1 MRRQCLLA
9 LSIAGLTTSCFS
21 EPTSPSRSAAPQS
34 DVPRNAIALVEV
46 STVAALRAA
55 IRDAEPNQRIFIA
68 PGMYDLGNQ
77 GLRVESKRDLEIFGS
92 GRGRTMLLLGPDFL
106 TGIDT
111 PGNIQGLSIAH
122 MTIRG
127 TLPSNVQTTAIGT
140 GDDRVS
146 MTGVRFFDLEIANV
160 AVGISTVS
168 PRGGQCSDISITGN
182 YLDNIQ
188 DFVLPGGFTR
198 GSGYGIHNENCWR
211 VRIADNVIRNADRHS
226 IYQALQSG
234 YGGTGV
240 VIENNL
246 IIDHATT
253 PSIDRDYLIALS
265 VARSQNVVVA
275 HNVIVAPAHDALGLE
290 GYEPGAEGLRGPVR
304 DIYFIGN
311 TVLGAKGSDVY
322 LTQPWSWVFWG
333 NRFAHRDA
341 GTTNVAR
348 VSRVDAGLHT
358 VLTDPAAFP
367 QTQRVAAAT
376 PFTATYIMQAGK
388 LHSLWSGYSSFAST
402 SPGLWARSTMPE
414 SWPGFQDMT
423 AGKGRIYVL
432 ADNRVTEVVP
442 GSWSRRTAPFT
453 LTSVTGMG
461 FAGSSLY
468 VVSDGR
474 IHRIDPT
481 SWSDQIVGPAL
492 SGRINGVAQHA
503 NVLYVMMDNAV
514 TSIDLSSL

>member
-1 MRRQCLLA
+1 MRRQSLLA
-9 LSIAGLTTSCFS
+9 LSIAVLTVSCS
-21 EPTSPSRSAAPQS
+21 GEATSPSASGAAPS
-34 DVPRNAIALVEV
+34 EVPRNAVALVEV
-46 STVAALRAA
+46 SSVAALRAA
-55 IRDAEPNQRIFIA
+55 IRDAEPNQRILIA
-68 PGMYDLGNQ
+68 PGTYNLGNQ
-77 GLRVESKRDLEIFGS
+77 GLRIESKRDLEIFGS
-92 GRGRTMLLLGPDFL
+92 GRGRTTLLLGPDVL

-111 PGNIQGLSIAH
+111 PGNIQRLSIAH
-122 MTIRG
+122 LTIRG
-127 TLPSNVQTTAIGT
+127 TLPSSVQTTAIGT

-146 MTGVRFFDLEIANV
+146 MTGVRFFDLEIADV

-182 YLDNIQ
+182 FLDNMQ

-253 PSIDRDYLIALS
+253 PSIDRSYLIALS
-265 VARSQNVVVA
+265 VARSQNVIVA

-290 GYEPGAEGLRGPVR
+290 GYEPDAEGLRGPVR

-322 LTQPWSWVFWG
+322 VTQPWSWVFWG
-333 NRFAHRDA
+333 NRFAQRDA
-341 GTTNVAR
+341 AVTNVPT
-348 VSRVDAGLHT
+348 VSRVNAGLHS
-358 VLTDPAAFP
+358 VLADPAAFP
-367 QTQRVAAAT
+367 QTQRVVAPA
-376 PFTATYIMQAGK
+376 PFTATYVMQAGR
-388 LHSLWSGYSSFAST
+388 LHSLWSGYSSFAT
-402 SPGLWARSTMPE
+402 MSPGAWPRSTMPE

-423 AGKGRIYVL
+423 AGRGRIYVL
-432 ADNRVTEVVP
+432 ADNRVTEIVP
-442 GSWSRRTAPFT
+442 GSWSRRAAPFT
-453 LTSVTGMG
+453 FTSVTGMA

-468 VVSDGR
+468 VVAEGR

-503 NVLYVMMDNAV
+503 NVLYVMMDNAI
-514 TSIDLSSL
+514 TPIDLSSL